1 MNAELLTLL
10 DRLSPSNQRLLRE
23 LIFKLAQLEQ
33 MATPEEYDAQLD
45 YTTQIDPW
53 LASLVNR
60 GLSHHT
66 IKHYGAYIRHFLD
79 RYPHP
84 RRAHINA
91 FLAESAAG
99 GKQPTTVANM
109 VNALKSF
116 FNYLRDVEV
125 VSADL
130 ASRIQRP
137 HLPRSLRKPPPS
149 EQVSSVL
156 EASKTPRHEAM
167 VRLLV
172 DCGLRVGELVT
183 IRISNVDLEH
193 RLLTV
198 DGKGKKQRQ
207 VPVSST
213 QVSIISHQIDDI
225 RIAGYDGDWLFPG
238 QGPGSHAS
246 TDSVHSYL
254 ERLCRKVG
262 IPRISPHQLRHYFAT
277 QMLSSG
283 ANLKVTSAILGH
295 ADASTTADIYW
306 HILNQKELVDQHARF
321 SPLREADSQLSTYPQ
336 AVYIKTIPP
345 HESIKS

>member
-33 MATPEEYDAQLD
+33 LATPEEHDAQLD

-60 GLSHHT
+60 GMSHHT
-66 IKHYGAYIRHFLD
+66 IKHYGAYVRHFLD

-84 RRAHINA
+84 RRTHVDA

-99 GKQPTTVANM
+99 GKQPATTAQII
-109 VNALKSF
+109 NAIKSF

-125 VSADL
+125 ITTSP
-130 ASRIQRP
+130 ASRMQRP
-137 HLPRSLRKPPPS
+137 HLPRSIRQAPTVNQVTVILS
-149 EQVSSVL
+149 EAKS
-156 EASKTPRHEAM
+156 PRHEAM
-167 VRLLV
+167 LRILV
-172 DCGLRVGELVT
+172 DCGLRVHELVT
-183 IRISNVDLEH
+183 IRISNVDFVNS
-193 RLLTV
+193 LLTIT
-198 DGKGKKQRQ
+198 GKGGKQRQ
-207 VPVSST
+207 VPMSPAT
-213 QVSIISHQIDDI
+213 TSIISHQID
-225 RIAGYDGDWLFPG
+225 AVCTTGYDGDWLFPG
-238 QGPGSHAS
+238 RDPSSHMA

-254 ERLCRKVG
+254 ERLCRKAGV
-262 IPRISPHQLRHYFAT
+262 PRISPHQLRHYFAT

-283 ANLKVTSAILGH
+283 ASLKVTAEILGH

-321 SPLREADSQLSTYPQ
+321 SPLRGCG
-336 AVYIKTIPP
+336 
-345 HESIKS
+345 

>member
-33 MATPEEYDAQLD
+33 MATPEEHDAQLD

-66 IKHYGAYIRHFLD
+66 IRHYGAYIRYFLT

-99 GKQPTTVANM
+99 GKQPATIAQV

-116 FNYLRDVEV
+116 FNYLRDAEV

-137 HLPRSLRKPPPS
+137 HLPRPLRKPPPS
-149 EQVSSVL
+149 EQVTSVL

-172 DCGLRVGELVT
+172 DCGLRVHELVT
-183 IRISNVDLEH
+183 IRIRNVDLKSD
-193 RLLTV
+193 LLTV

-207 VPVSST
+207 VPMGST
-213 QVSIISHQIDDI
+213 TASIILHQIDAV
-225 RIAGYDGDWLFPG
+225 RSTGYDGDWLFPG
-238 QGPGSHAS
+238 RDPSSHAS

-254 ERLCRKVG
+254 ERLCRKLE

-283 ANLKVTSAILGH
+283 ASLKVTAEILGH
-295 ADASTTADIYW
+295 AQASTTANIYW
-306 HILNQKELVDQHARF
+306 HILDQKELVDQHARF
-321 SPLREADSQLSTYPQ
+321 SPLREVDSQLSTYPQ
-336 AVYIKTIPP
+336 AVYIKTIP
-345 HESIKS
+345 HKS